1 MIHEDIAF
9 FFVEK
14 KSGRALGRTFDQSV
28 VTEKNKGDLRIRG
41 AEVNNSMA
49 VMSFRRLVHLVV
61 DDVGLRRTYSLRSID
76 MSRLFRRPPRES
88 TGGCGRPDQPP
99 PTEEDHEMKPCPL
112 PAPTMTFYP
121 PRRWDFDGEMAFMLL
136 GGRHNNV
143 VAADQTGRAR
153 RPLRSRPARRP
164 HLARLRCV
172 VQVRAGLPHR

>member
-41 AEVNNSMA
+41 AVVNNSMA

-88 TGGCGRPDQPP
+88 TGGCGRRPDQPP
-99 PTEEDHEMKPCPL
+99 PTT
-112 PAPTMTFYP
+112 A
-121 PRRWDFDGEMAFMLL
+121 MALAALLL
-136 GGRHNNV
+136 G
-143 VAADQTGRAR
+143 TERAR
-153 RPLRSRPARRP
+153 GGKTVGLVLRTWKT
-164 HLARLRCV
+164 
-172 VQVRAGLPHR
+172 